1 MLVHCHRC
9 NAELPEAAHFCHN
22 CGQDMLSSDVRRT
35 RSFAVKPDEPV
46 ASFALVSTIMPRG
59 AGERPQT
66 YRLALLVALTAA
78 LGAAVFGALPIAV
91 LLAAFAIPIVYV
103 VYVYD
108 VNLWE
113 DEPVPVT
120 LMAFVLSLV
129 LGIGWT
135 LVWIAMRGPQ
145 LQALLPDE
153 LPSPTLIGFLV
164 TALLAPVVGEL
175 LRQIGPLYLASRPQY
190 DDLMDGLTFGI
201 ISGVA
206 FSAGDTLVKQWAL
219 ITSGFV
225 GTADAGAWATL
236 IFLEGF
242 VKPLVIGTATGLAC
256 AEFSG
261 LGEGYDGFTP
271 RYFVRLAEAIGY
283 NVLYFGGTYLLSF
296 LGNPTLSF
304 LLSIAWGLLL
314 LAILIVRVRTV
325 LHYGLMEAVLESKA
339 RSAGIGPEGRLEFC
353 PQCEMPLLP
362 NAAFCTA
369 CGVAV
374 RTGSKPHRDHVP
386 VAAPAALQP
395 PVEADAV
402 APDEPTEPK
411 GEQA

>member
-1 MLVHCHRC
+1 MHCRRC

-22 CGQDMLSSDVRRT
+22 CGQDMLSSDAKRT

-46 ASFALVSTIMPRG
+46 VSFALVSTIMPRG

-66 YRLALLVALTAA
+66 YRLALLLALTAA
-78 LGAAVFGALPIAV
+78 LAAAVFGALPIAV

-113 DEPVPVT
+113 DEPIPVA

-129 LGIGWT
+129 FGIGWT
-135 LVWIAMRGPQ
+135 IVWLLARGPQ
-145 LQALLPDE
+145 LPALIPGDVAT
-153 LPSPTLIGFLV
+153 PTVMGFV
-164 TALLAPVVGEL
+164 ITALLAPIVGEL
-175 LRQIGPLYLASRPQY
+175 LRQIGPLYLASRPKY

-206 FSAGDTLVKQWAL
+206 FSAGDTLVKQWPL

-225 GTADAGAWATL
+225 GTADAGAWASL
-236 IFLEGF
+236 MFLEGF

-261 LGEGYDGFTP
+261 LGDGYDGFTP
-271 RYFVRLAEAIGY
+271 RYFLRVAEAIGF
-283 NVLYFGGTYLLSF
+283 NILYFGGTYLLSF

-304 LLSIAWGLLL
+304 ILSIAWGLVL
-314 LAILIVRVRTV
+314 LAILVIRVRTV
-325 LHYGLMEAVLESKA
+325 LHVGLMEAVLESRA
-339 RSAGIGPEGRLEFC
+339 RAMGVGPEGQLSYC
-353 PQCEMPLLP
+353 SACEMPLLQG
-362 NAAFCTA
+362 AGFCSA
-369 CGVAV
+369 CGAAT
-374 RTGSKPHRDHVP
+374 RAASKPHHHGDALP
-386 VAAPAALQP
+386 VGAPAVVQP
-395 PVEADAV
+395 DVPQ
-402 APDEPTEPK
+402 APASDVDPTEQK